1 MTKRYGIMGG
11 SFNPIHMGHL
21 MMSEYVRVEL
31 DLDEIIFIPTG
42 NPPHKQ
48 TGILD
53 AENRLEMV
61 KKATKDN
68 PHFTVSDIEVKRQGI
83 SYSVDTVLALKE
95 RYPED
100 EFYFLIGLDILPDLR
115 GWRRFDELAKEIE
128 FALSIRPGYDTMTKD
143 QMVWH
148 INTLKEQFQAEII
161 VVETPLYEISSTDI
175 RRRIREGKSIRYLVK
190 PEVIQTIEKNGY
202 YKA

>member
-48 TGILD
+48 KGLLD
-53 AENRLEMV
+53 ARDRLDMV
-61 KKATKDN
+61 KMAIRDN
-68 PHFTVSDIEVKRQGI
+68 PHFSVSDMEIRRRGI
-83 SYSVDTVLALKE
+83 SYSVDTVQALKKA
-95 RYPED
+95 YPQD

-115 GWRRFDELAKEIE
+115 GWERFDELAKELE
-128 FALSIRPGYDTMTKD
+128 FALAIRPGFDSMNKEK
-143 QMVWH
+143 MVWE
-148 INTLKEQFQAEII
+148 INTLKEQFQAEIV

-190 PEVIQTIEKNGY
+190 EEIRQRIQENGY
-202 YKA
+202 YKG